1 MEGRLGQFD
10 LTKACGQDNFDSY
23 IYFNTYIWEYML
35 YFFDVEDQI
44 IMQVMLSPAKLI
56 GNVIHIFFYC
66 WIVVLEFHTLES
78 YPFKSSL
85 CNVFLIQW
93 FPWSSVFSRWHN
105 GHVWLQIFL
114 DFTVC
119 KFLILMIWVFLLWD
133 HRRSH
138 LMQIL
143 TFTDFD
149 KIVYINDQRMILGSL
164 MLELCRVYATNPV
177 ELRMCNFENLFTLK
191 S

>member
-1 MEGRLGQFD
+1 
-10 LTKACGQDNFDSY
+10 
-23 IYFNTYIWEYML
+23 ML
-35 YFFDVEDQI
+35 YI
-44 IMQVMLSPAKLI
+44 I
-56 GNVIHIFFYC
+56 FYC

-119 KFLILMIWVFLLWD
+119 KFLILMIWVFLLQ
-133 HRRSH
+133 RS
-138 LMQIL
+138 Q
-143 TFTDFD
+143 
-149 KIVYINDQRMILGSL
+149 KISSHANSHFHWFRQNCVDQWSNNDSWVTHVRIVWSVCDEPSRIKNVQFRKSFHFKVLIRGSL
-164 MLELCRVYATNPV
+164 NW
-177 ELRMCNFENLFTLK
+177 
-191 S
+191 